1 MIKFEHVSKVY
12 GEKEALSDLTLSVKD
27 NRSQWSRKNNDN

>member
-12 GEKEALSDLTLSVKD
+12 TDGFKAVDSVKINHNED
-27 NRSQWSRKNNDN
+27 D

>member
-12 GEKEALSDLTLSVKD
+12 GEKEALSDLTSLLKMVRFLD
-27 NRSQWSRKNNDN
+27 